1 VARQGLEVL
10 IREVWVERGRLL
22 HDAILSLEQFN
33 RVIVH
38 VPANPVK
45 IVEAKIETK
54 GGKGSRAFRIPVSL
68 LKGSNR

>member
-1 VARQGLEVL
+1 MGQKGWKTLGGETR
-10 IREVWVERGRLL
+10 IRSVDSGSVGGKGRLL
-22 HDAILSLEQFN
+22 HDAMLSLEQLK

-54 GGKGSRAFRIPVSL
+54 GGK
-68 LKGSNR
+68 